1 LKVPLIQNNMPV
13 MLQVLTYIA
22 EISQPHVRGML
33 SATGPLFVMLG
44 ILIQFLMGTMLSWR
58 NVAAINVTLPVTA
71 IVALCFVPE
80 SPYWLIGMFV
90 I

>member
-1 LKVPLIQNNMPV
+1 
-13 MLQVLTYIA
+13 MLQVLTYVA
-22 EISQPHVRGML
+22 EISQPHLRGML
-33 SATGPLFVMLG
+33 SATAPMFIILG

-58 NVAAINVTLPVTA
+58 NVAAINVIFPVTA

-80 SPYWLIGMFV
+80 SPYWLIGTFV